1 MDKRVLALIIIFA
14 IIAITLILCA
24 TVFLLRNVEVGYSAV
39 GEDAVVS
46 KEEII
51 AASGLKPNK
60 NVLFINEKQI
70 VSNVQQKYPQ
80 VKVINV
86 ERVFPNKVIIYVTV
100 RVPVLAVSVGD
111 EFALIDREMFV
122 TDIVS
127 SDELIQKQNA
137 YGYEFIRVN
146 FSLPSEKAVQGKQIA
161 ADVSKELCVVQNVI
175 AGYENLGLLNQN
187 LRSFV
192 ESVEVVENDGVENDG
207 SVYSDGEYIAL
218 IKTSTGVE
226 IRLPSV
232 NLGKLI
238 SLSYDWYNN
247 LIDSSNAEDVFK
259 LNSGFVIY
267 KNEKFVW
274 YE

>member
-100 RVPVLAVSVGD
+100 RVPILAVSVGD

-175 AGYENLGLLNQN
+175 AGYENLDDDLGLLNQN

-192 ESVEVVENDGVENDG
+192 ESVKVVENDG

-238 SLSYDWYNN
+238 NLSYDWYNN
-247 LIDSSNAEDVFK
+247 LIDSSNAEDVSK

>member
-100 RVPVLAVSVGD
+100 RVPILAVSVGD

-175 AGYENLGLLNQN
+175 AGYENLELLNQN

-192 ESVEVVENDGVENDG
+192 ESVKVVENDG